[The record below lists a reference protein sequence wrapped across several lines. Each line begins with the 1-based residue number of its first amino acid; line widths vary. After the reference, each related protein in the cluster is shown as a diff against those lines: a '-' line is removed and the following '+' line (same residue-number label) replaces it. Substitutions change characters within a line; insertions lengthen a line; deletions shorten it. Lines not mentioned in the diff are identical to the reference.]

1 MESII
6 LIQGELRSLIRNS
19 LERIIGQRFKKKEN
33 KNLEILLK
41 VSTRVISSLIAI
53 QIFKH
58 VKDIP
63 NFREYTTYIL
73 VAIFIYF
80 IVQEYKN

>member
-63 NFREYTTYIL
+63 NFREYTTYAL